1 MKERMR
7 KVNEV
12 LREVVAEEVRDL
24 VDPRLGFV
32 TITAV
37 DTSPDLRTATVF
49 YSVLGEDDDS
59 AAALKSAAPRIQAA
73 IGRQVRMKY
82 TPRLTFEVDEALAQG
97 QRINELL
104 HSLAAEDEPEE
115 E

>member
-7 KVNEV
+7 KVNEL

-32 TITAV
+32 TVTAV
-37 DTSPDLRTATVF
+37 DTSPDLRSATVF
-49 YSVLGEDDDS
+49 YSVLGEDVDS
-59 AAALKSAAPRIQAA
+59 AAGLKSAAPRIQAA
-73 IGRQVRMKY
+73 IGNQVRMKY
-82 TPRLTFEVDEALAQG
+82 TPKLTFEVDEALAQG
-97 QRINELL
+97 LRINELL
-104 HSLAAEDEPEE
+104 HSLSDENRSEE